1 MIALAYSK
9 NISQKMQI
17 STFQDAEQ
25 LAIYTANYIIELVK
39 NKPDATL
46 ILTSGDTPVLTY
58 KKIVELAQ
66 PANFEQ
72 VTIIGLDE
80 WVGIP
85 ATSEGSC
92 RYIVEENLLKPLKIN
107 PAQYTFFDSMTANLE
122 AECKRV
128 DKLLFEKGGAD
139 LIIVGVG
146 VNGHIGLNEPGTSF
160 GNYCHVSELA
170 EVTISVGQKYFKSNT
185 PLTQGITIGLKH
197 LLEAKAAILIA
208 TGERKAEVLKATI
221 DQEPNVDLPAT
232 VFKLHKNAYVWLD
245 EAAAKLL

>member
-1 MIALAYSK
+1 
-9 NISQKMQI
+9 MQI
-17 STFQDAEQ
+17 QTFQNPEQ
-25 LAIYTANYIIELVK
+25 LAIHTAQFIIDLVRNNPK
-39 NKPDATL
+39 ATL

-66 PANFEQ
+66 PADFEE

-92 RYIVEENLLKPLKIN
+92 RYIVEENLLKPLKIG
-107 PAQYTFFDSMTANLE
+107 PKQYTFFDSISNDLQ
-122 AECKRV
+122 AECERV

-160 GNYCHVSELA
+160 DNYCHVSDLA
-170 EVTISVGQKYFKSNT
+170 EITITVGQKYFTENT
-185 PLTQGITIGLKH
+185 TLTQGITIGLKH
-197 LLEAKAAILIA
+197 LLEAKSAILIA
-208 TGERKAEVLKATI
+208 TGERKADILKETVE
-221 DQEPNVDLPAT
+221 QEPNTELPAT
-232 VFKLHKNAYVWLD
+232 VFKLHSNSYIWLD
-245 EAAAKLL
+245 EAAAKLI

>member
-1 MIALAYSK
+1 
-9 NISQKMQI
+9 MQI
-17 STFQDAEQ
+17 QTFQNPER
-25 LAIYTANYIIELVK
+25 LATHTAQFIIDLVRE
-39 NKPDATL
+39 KPTATL

-66 PANFEQ
+66 ATDFEQ

-92 RYIVEENLLKPLKIN
+92 RYIVEENLLKPLNIN
-107 PAQYTFFDSMTANLE
+107 PNQYTFFDSMNANLE

-146 VNGHIGLNEPGTSF
+146 INGHIGLNEPGTSF

-170 EVTISVGQKYFKSNT
+170 EITISVGQKYFKSNT

-197 LLEAKAAILIA
+197 LLEAKVAILIA
-208 TGERKAEVLKATI
+208 TGERKAEILKETI

-232 VFKLHKNAYVWLD
+232 VFKLHKNTYVWLD

>member
-1 MIALAYSK
+1 MKVL
-9 NISQKMQI
+9 NIYAFMQI
-17 STFQDAEQ
+17 QTFQNPEE
-25 LAIYTANYIIELVK
+25 LAIYSANFIIDLVK
-39 NKPDATL
+39 KKPTATL

-66 PANFEQ
+66 TVDFEQ
-72 VTIIGLDE
+72 VTIVGLDE

-107 PAQYTFFDSMTANLE
+107 QSQYTFFDSMSEDLE

-139 LIIVGVG
+139 FIIVGVG

-160 GNYCHVSELA
+160 DNYCHVSELA
-170 EVTISVGQKYFKSNT
+170 EITITVGQKYFKSET

-197 LLEAKAAILIA
+197 LLEAKTAVLIA
-208 TGERKAEVLKATI
+208 TGERKAEILSQMI
-221 DQEPNVDLPAT
+221 DEEPNVNLPAT
-232 VFKLHKNAYVWLD
+232 VFKLHNNSLIWLD
-245 EAAAKLL
+245 EAASSLIES

>member
-1 MIALAYSK
+1 
-9 NISQKMQI
+9 MQI
-17 STFQDAEQ
+17 QSFQNPEQ
-25 LAIYTANYIIELVK
+25 LAIHTAKFIINLVK
-39 NKPDATL
+39 NKPTATL

-66 PANFEQ
+66 PSDFEQ

-92 RYIVEENLLKPLKIN
+92 RYIVEENLLKPLNIN
-107 PAQYTFFDSMTANLE
+107 SNQYTFFDSMTDDLPS
-122 AECKRV
+122 ECKRV
-128 DKLLFEKGGAD
+128 DELLFSKGGAD

-146 VNGHIGLNEPGTSF
+146 VNGHIGLNEPGYSF
-160 GNYCHVSELA
+160 ENYCHVSELA
-170 EVTISVGQKYFKSNT
+170 DVTIQIGQKYFKENT

-197 LLEAKAAILIA
+197 LLEAKVAILIA
-208 TGERKAEVLKATI
+208 TGERKAEVLKQTI
-221 DQEPNVDLPAT
+221 DQEPSVELPST
-232 VFKLHKNAYVWLD
+232 VFKLHKNSFVWID

>member
-1 MIALAYSK
+1 
-9 NISQKMQI
+9 MQI
-17 STFQDAEQ
+17 QTFQNPEQ
-25 LAIYTANYIIELVK
+25 LATHTAQFIIDLVRE
-39 NKPDATL
+39 KPTATL

-66 PANFEQ
+66 PADFEQ

-92 RYIVEENLLKPLKIN
+92 RYIVEENLLKPLNIN
-107 PAQYTFFDSMTANLE
+107 PNQYTFFDSMNANLE

-146 VNGHIGLNEPGTSF
+146 INGHIGLNEPGTSF

-170 EVTISVGQKYFKSNT
+170 EITISVGQKYFKSNT

-197 LLEAKAAILIA
+197 LLEAKTAILIA

-232 VFKLHKNAYVWLD
+232 VFKLHKNAFVWLD

>member
-1 MIALAYSK
+1 
-9 NISQKMQI
+9 MQI
-17 STFQDAEQ
+17 QTFPNPEQ
-25 LAIYTANYIIELVK
+25 LAIHTAKFIIDLVRE
-39 NKPDATL
+39 KPAATL

-66 PANFEQ
+66 PADFEQ

-107 PAQYTFFDSMTANLE
+107 PNQYTFFDSMASNLE

-128 DKLLFEKGGAD
+128 DKLLSEKGVAD

-170 EVTISVGQKYFKSNT
+170 EITISVGQKYFKSNT

-197 LLEAKAAILIA
+197 LLEAKVAILIA
-208 TGERKAEVLKATI
+208 TGERKAEILKATI
-221 DQEPNVDLPAT
+221 NQEPNIDLPAT
-232 VFKLHKNAYVWLD
+232 VFKLHKNGFVWLD
-245 EAAAKLL
+245 EAAAQLL